1 MTTSFVYIWHD
12 TKRNK
17 FYIGSHRGTLD
28 DGYVG
33 SNKHLIM
40 KYKSRPFTFKRRILE
55 IHENITQKELLER
68 EQSWLN
74 LIKDSE
80 LHGEKY
86 YNEKKVA
93 AGGDIISTLTEEK
106 KRLHKERSIAAR
118 LRGHSK
124 WIEKQTKEHLSDRGR
139 YARSKVKNPYDIRK
153 ESGSGSSNPFYGK
166 THSIET
172 RQIMS
177 ENYKNRER
185 TSADGTSYYINAREY
200 IIHFP
205 DGSQKTYQGQTAI
218 INEFN
223 TQYSIKFSRFIDTG
237 KPVVSNR
244 CGASVNKLIGC
255 KIYKVAQ

>member
-17 FYIGSHRGTLD
+17 FYIGSHRGTLV

-33 SNKHLIM
+33 SNKRLIS

-93 AGGDIISTLTEEK
+93 AGGDIISTLPEERRLLHKQKSLVARRKGYDSWIANLSKEEK
-106 KRLHKERSIAAR
+106 SN
-118 LRGHSK
+118 RGK
-124 WIEKQTKEHLSDRGR
+124 
-139 YARSKVKNPYDIRK
+139 YARSCVKNPWKNVGY
-153 ESGSGSSNPFYGK
+153 SGEENVFYGK
-166 THSIET
+166 KHSEYSKKL
-172 RQIMS
+172 MS
-177 ENYKNRER
+177 EKAKNRKPNNILKYEV
-185 TSADGTSYYINAREY
+185 N
-200 IIHFP
+200 FP
-205 DGSQKTYQGQTAI
+205 DGRKEIFEGQSSI
-218 INEFN
+218 SKKFN
-223 TQYSIKFSRFIDTG
+223 TQYSIKFGRFIDTG
-237 KPVVSNR
+237 KPIKSNR
-244 CGASVNKLIGC
+244 FPIGANQLIGC
-255 KIYKVAQ
+255 KINKVLNND